1 MKDIFYAIK
10 FKKIFIG
17 ICLVTI
23 GCAIFTTENSI
34 WANEPIIKEVKASK
48 ESFFGSRSFF
58 VSVKHNDTGWEHY
71 ADGFEILTV
80 SGDIISKRVLAHPHV
95 DEQPVTRDLRGVSI
109 LDGIAEIEVRAHDT
123 VHGYGPKVRITVP
136 AKDVEIKFKT
146 Q

>member
-23 GCAIFTTENSI
+23 GYAIFTTENSI

-48 ESFFGSRSFF
+48 KSFFGSRSFF

-95 DEQPVTRDLRGVSI
+95 EEQPVTRDLRGVSI
-109 LDGIAEIEVRAHDT
+109 PDGIA
-123 VHGYGPKVRITVP
+123 
-136 AKDVEIKFKT
+136 
-146 Q
+146 